1 MSGLVTVRPFEMA
14 DLDAAVRFCDAA
26 RALDPAVEAFGERL
40 ESIARGPRAVLD
52 LWRVA
57 AGQDGGLYGVA
68 FAAVRESARA
78 SVYDFYA
85 AVHPSVR
92 RQGLARALSE
102 PAVGN
107 GATLRARVR
116 EEASAGRAFLRAL
129 GFSETGAQLVL
140 QWSGSRIDAPRVPAL
155 RIRHATR
162 RDEQVLTSL
171 SEQVWE
177 GAPDAFLSRPDEIVQ
192 LFSEEGRSV
201 LLAQSEGRPIAYLSG
216 VQLGRTLGIE
226 EVGVL
231 PQFRR
236 TGVARVLLAQA
247 LQKKEGAVIA
257 VGESNMPARALY
269 RSLGFR
275 QTARRLLMELRH
287 G

>member
-14 DLDAAVRFCDAA
+14 DLDAAARFCDAA

-57 AGQDGGLYGVA
+57 AGEDGGLYGVA

-78 SVYDFYA
+78 PVYDFYA

-102 PAVGN
+102 AAVGN

-116 EEASAGRAFLRAL
+116 DDASAGRAFLRAM

-140 QWSGSRIDAPRVPAL
+140 QWSGARIDARRVPAL

-162 RDEQVLTSL
+162 RDEQLLTSL

-216 VQLGRTLGIE
+216 VELGRTLGIE

-236 TGVARVLLAQA
+236 MGVARLLLAHA
-247 LQKKEGAVIA
+247 LQKREGAVIT

-275 QTARRLLMELRH
+275 QSTRRLLMELRH

>member
-57 AGQDGGLYGVA
+57 AGEDGGLYGVA

-78 SVYDFYA
+78 PVYDFYA

-107 GATLRARVR
+107 SATLRARVR
-116 EEASAGRAFLRAL
+116 EDASAGRAFLRAL

-140 QWSGSRIDAPRVPAL
+140 QWNGARIDAPRVPAL

-177 GAPDAFLSRPDEIVQ
+177 GTPDAFLSRPDEIVQ

-236 TGVARVLLAQA
+236 MGVARLLLAHA
-247 LQKKEGAVIA
+247 LQKKEGAVIT
-257 VGESNMPARALY
+257 VGESNMPARGLY

-275 QTARRLLMELRH
+275 QTTRRLLMELRH

>member
-1 MSGLVTVRPFEMA
+1 LSGLVTVRPFEMA
-14 DLDAAVRFCDAA
+14 DLDAAARFCDAA

-40 ESIARGPRAVLD
+40 GSIARGPRAVLD

-57 AGQDGGLYGVA
+57 AGEDGGLYGVA

-78 SVYDFYA
+78 PVYDFYA

-107 GATLRARVR
+107 GATLRVRVR
-116 EEASAGRAFLRAL
+116 DDASAGRAFLRAM

-140 QWSGSRIDAPRVPAL
+140 QWSGARIDARRVPAL

-171 SEQVWE
+171 SEQVWA

-201 LLAQSEGRPIAYLSG
+201 LLAQSEGQPIAYLSG
-216 VQLGRTLGIE
+216 VELGRTLGIE

-236 TGVARVLLAQA
+236 MGVARLLLAHA
-247 LQKKEGAVIA
+247 LQKREGAVIT

-275 QTARRLLMELRH
+275 QSARRLLMELRH

>member
-14 DLDAAVRFCDAA
+14 DLDAAARFCDAA

-57 AGQDGGLYGVA
+57 AGEDGGLYGVA

-78 SVYDFYA
+78 PVYDFYA

-102 PAVGN
+102 AAVGN

-116 EEASAGRAFLRAL
+116 DDASAGRAFLPAM

-140 QWSGSRIDAPRVPAL
+140 QWSGARIDARRVPAL

-162 RDEQVLTSL
+162 RDEQLLTSL

-216 VQLGRTLGIE
+216 VELGRTLGIE

-236 TGVARVLLAQA
+236 MGVARLLLAHA
-247 LQKKEGAVIA
+247 LQKREGAVIT

-275 QTARRLLMELRH
+275 QSTRRLLMELRH

>member
-1 MSGLVTVRPFEMA
+1 MSGLVTIRPFEMA
-14 DLDAAVRFCDAA
+14 DLDAATRFCDAA
-26 RALDPAVEAFGERL
+26 RALDPSVEAFGERL
-40 ESIARGPRAVLD
+40 GSIARGSRAVLD

-57 AGQDGGLYGVA
+57 AGEDGGLYGVA

-78 SVYDFYA
+78 PVYDFYA

-102 PAVGN
+102 PAARN

-116 EEASAGRAFLRAL
+116 EDASAGRAFLRAL
-129 GFSETGAQLVL
+129 GFAETGAQLVL
-140 QWSGSRIDAPRVPAL
+140 QWSGARIDATRVPAL

-192 LFSEEGRSV
+192 LFSEEDRSV

-236 TGVARVLLAQA
+236 MGVARLLLAHA
-247 LQKKEGAVIA
+247 LQKKEGAVIT

-275 QTARRLLMELRH
+275 QSARRLLMELRH